1 LKGFDCVSKYDE
13 KQKAILENVLSEAKA
28 IRDPSWC
35 HYTML
40 KQRLE
45 SAGIYSVDAVK
56 RLADVLGL

>member
-1 LKGFDCVSKYDE
+1 MSKYDE

-28 IRDPSWC
+28 IREPSWC